1 MPSLNH
7 LFRRLRALWR
17 TDHIHSEIAEEMQFH
32 IEQRTAENVRQGM
45 PWEEAAREARQRFGN
60 LTRIREQGY
69 EVRGGG
75 FIESVVQDVVYGMR
89 VLGRNKAFAIT
100 AVLTLA
106 LGIGVNTAIFSVM
119 ETVLL
124 HPLRFAEA
132 DRLFVVHETLP
143 GQEMTAV
150 SGPDFDDLHSQAHS
164 FEKLAVIFGYFT
176 FTWTGDVEP
185 QNLRCVGMTEDL
197 FPALGV
203 QPIMGRLYG
212 PDEYHVDGGPILIS
226 EKFWKEKLGG
236 DPHVL
241 GRTIRIQGGDVPI
254 IGVMP
259 QIPDFFPDT
268 EIWAKIEPELGF
280 MHWRQNKFLTLVG
293 RLRPGVSP
301 AQAKQELTTILR
313 RAPEQPQIS
322 AELVPLKD
330 ELVGKVSKQLAIV
343 MGAVLLVLVIT
354 CVNVMYLLLTRTSG
368 RATEMAMRL
377 SLGAGRLRI
386 LRQFVTENLL
396 LVGIGSGLGLVL
408 AFNIVHFV
416 RKFNVG
422 NLPRG
427 QQIGINGPVLG
438 FMLAVT
444 FLLSLALAWAPF
456 NILGKLNISS
466 ALKSG
471 KAAAGP
477 RHFRTLV
484 ISEVGC
490 AVVLIVGAGL
500 LVRSFWLVQ
509 HVDPGFAPDHALI
522 SYLRTYED
530 VQRWTYYNSILERV
544 SQLPG
549 VQTAAVSDCVPG
561 LTATNAT
568 IDFKDR
574 PNDPANP
581 VSIDGCW
588 ISPDFFTAIRAP
600 LVQGRFFSAHD
611 DDQAPPVVIVNKML
625 AQKFWPG
632 ENPVGKRIAVS
643 YIGAGRRATI
653 GRFREVVGVIG
664 DLKQRALDLPTNPVA
679 YMEYHQDETNHV
691 FAGMNLF
698 VRTSGDPRWAADSVR
713 AAIHAVNPDQPVTNV
728 RTMEDVLSATLNP
741 RRFSLGLLGSFAALA
756 LILSAIG
763 VYGTIAYSLSRRTRE
778 LGVRSAIGATRGN
791 LLAMIMKEGLWLI
804 GIGVVGGIALSLLL
818 TRAMSGLLF
827 GISAADPVTMVT
839 SSAVLISVAAAACFI
854 PAWRASRADPVEALR
869 AE

>member
-1 MPSLNH
+1 MPGLNH
-7 LFRRLRALWR
+7 IFRRVRALWR
-17 TDHIHSEIAEEMQFH
+17 SDRIDREIAEEMQFH
-32 IEQRTAENVRQGM
+32 IEQRMAENIRRGM
-45 PWEEAAREARQRFGN
+45 TPEEALREARQRFGH
-60 LTRIREQGY
+60 LTRMHEEGY

-75 FIESVVQDVVYGMR
+75 FIESLVQDVVYGAR
-89 VLGRNKAFAIT
+89 VLRRNKAFAIA

-124 HPLRFAEA
+124 HPLRFADA
-132 DRLFVVHETLP
+132 DRLFVVHERLP
-143 GQEMTAV
+143 EREMTPV

-185 QNLRCVGMTEDL
+185 QNVRCVGMTEDL

-203 QPIMGRLYG
+203 HPIMGRLYG

-226 EKFWKEKLGG
+226 EKFWKEKLGS

-259 QIPDFFPDT
+259 QLPDFFPET

-301 AQAKQELTTILR
+301 AQAEQELTGILR
-313 RAPEQPQIS
+313 RAPEQPQVS

-330 ELVGKVSKQLAIV
+330 ELVGKVSKQLTIV

-354 CVNVMYLLLTRTSG
+354 CVNVMYLLLARTSS
-368 RATEMAMRL
+368 RAAEMAMRL

-396 LVGIGSGLGLVL
+396 LVGIGSGLGLIL
-408 AFNIVHFV
+408 AFSIVHFV

-422 NLPRG
+422 SLPRE

-438 FMLAVT
+438 FMLVVT
-444 FLLSLALAWAPF
+444 LLLSLALGWAPF

-466 ALKSG
+466 ALKNG
-471 KAAAGP
+471 KATAGP

-484 ISEVGC
+484 VSEICC
-490 AVVLIVGAGL
+490 AVVLLVGAGL

-509 HVDPGFAPDHALI
+509 HVDPGFASDHILV
-522 SYLRTYED
+522 SYLRTNGD
-530 VQRWTYYNSILERV
+530 TQRWTYYNSILDHI

-549 VQTAAVSDCVPG
+549 VQTEAVSDCVPG

-568 IDFKDR
+568 LDFSDR
-574 PNDPANP
+574 PSDREKP

-588 ISPDFFTAIRAP
+588 ISPDFFATIRAP
-600 LVQGRFFSAHD
+600 LVQGRFFSPHD
-611 DDQAPPVVIVNKML
+611 DDQALPVVIVNKTL

-632 ENPVGKRIAVS
+632 ENPIGKRIAVS
-643 YIGAGRRATI
+643 YIGAGRRATT
-653 GRFREVVGVIG
+653 GRFREVVGVVG
-664 DLKQRALDLPTNPVA
+664 DLKQRALDLPINPVA

-698 VRTSGDPRWAADSVR
+698 VRTSSDPRWASDSVR
-713 AAIHAVNPDQPVTNV
+713 AVIHKVNPNQPVTNV
-728 RTMEDVLSATLNP
+728 QTMEDVLSATLNP

-778 LGVRSAIGATRGN
+778 LGVRSAIGASRGN

-804 GIGVVGGIALSLLL
+804 GIGVAGGIALSLLL

-827 GISAADPVTMVT
+827 GISAADPITMVA
-839 SSAVLISVAAAACFI
+839 SGAVLISVAAAACFI
-854 PAWRASRADPVEALR
+854 PAWRASRTDPVEALR

>member
-1 MPSLNH
+1 MPILNH

-17 TDHIHSEIAEEMQFH
+17 SDRIDSEIAEEMEFH
-32 IEQRTAENVRQGM
+32 IEQRTSENIRRGM
-45 PWEEAAREARQRFGN
+45 SPEEAVREARQRFGH
-60 LTRIREQGY
+60 LTRMREDGY

-75 FIESVVQDVVYGMR
+75 FIASVVQDVVYGVR
-89 VLGRNKAFAIT
+89 VLRRNKAFAVT

-132 DRLFVVHETLP
+132 DRLFVVQERLP
-143 GQEMTAV
+143 GQEMTPV

-164 FEKLAVIFGYFT
+164 FEKLAVIFGPFT

-226 EKFWKEKLGG
+226 EKFWKEKLGS

-280 MHWRQNKFLTLVG
+280 MHWRQNKFLTLIG

-301 AQAKQELTTILR
+301 AQAEQELTGILR

-330 ELVGKVSKQLAIV
+330 ELVGKVSKQLTIV

-354 CVNVMYLLLTRTSG
+354 CVNVMYLLLARTST

-396 LVGIGSGLGLVL
+396 LAGIGSSLGLVL
-408 AFNIVHFV
+408 AFYIVYLV

-422 NLPRG
+422 NLPRE
-427 QQIGINGPVLG
+427 QQIGINGTVLG

-456 NILGKLNISS
+456 NILGKLNLSS

-484 ISEVGC
+484 ISEICC
-490 AVVLIVGAGL
+490 AVVLMVGAGL

-509 HVDPGFAPDHALI
+509 HVDPGFAPDHVLV
-522 SYLRTYED
+522 SYLRTSGGT
-530 VQRWTYYNSILERV
+530 QHWAYYNSILDHV
-544 SQLPG
+544 SQSPG

-568 IDFKDR
+568 LDFSDR
-574 PNDPANP
+574 PNNPEKP

-600 LVQGRFFSAHD
+600 LVQGRFFSPHD
-611 DDQAPPVVIVNKML
+611 DDQTPPVVIVNKTL

-632 ENPVGKRIAVS
+632 ENPIGKRIAVS
-643 YIGAGRRATI
+643 YIGAGRRATT
-653 GRFREVVGVIG
+653 GRFREVVGVVG
-664 DLKQRALDLPTNPVA
+664 DLKQRALDLPINPVA
-679 YMEYHQDETNHV
+679 YMQYHQDETNHV

-698 VRTSGDPRWAADSVR
+698 VRTGSDPRWASDGVR
-713 AAIHAVNPDQPVTNV
+713 AAIHKVNPNQPVTNV
-728 RTMEDVLSATLNP
+728 RTMEDILSATLNP

-778 LGVRSAIGATRGN
+778 LGVRTAIGATRGN
-791 LLAMIMKEGLWLI
+791 LLGMIMKEALWLI
-804 GIGVVGGIALSLLL
+804 LAGVAGGIGLSLLL

-827 GISAADPVTMVT
+827 GITAADPVTIVT
-839 SSAVLISVAAAACFI
+839 SGLVLISVAAAACFL
-854 PAWRASRADPVEALR
+854 PAWRASQTDPVEALR